1 MKSIKVEKSLFL
13 FGDVGMRNKERERIK
28 MEREKAR
35 QEEIERMK
43 NNPDTQIES
52 DTEEYKNKF
61 IIAGAVGEYDPFYI
75 TINNI
80 VEYDEDGFIKNII
93 EGSKYLVVPDNG
105 FFSVELDIFPVTL
118 DFMFVQNLADFTK
131 DPYEVEPI
139 VPDIECITNMCS
151 LEYVEDKDNILYGL
165 SENVKI

>member
-61 IIAGAVGEYDPFYI
+61 IIAGAVGEYDPF
-75 TINNI
+75 
-80 VEYDEDGFIKNII
+80 
-93 EGSKYLVVPDNG
+93 
-105 FFSVELDIFPVTL
+105 
-118 DFMFVQNLADFTK
+118 
-131 DPYEVEPI
+131 
-139 VPDIECITNMCS
+139 
-151 LEYVEDKDNILYGL
+151 
-165 SENVKI
+165 